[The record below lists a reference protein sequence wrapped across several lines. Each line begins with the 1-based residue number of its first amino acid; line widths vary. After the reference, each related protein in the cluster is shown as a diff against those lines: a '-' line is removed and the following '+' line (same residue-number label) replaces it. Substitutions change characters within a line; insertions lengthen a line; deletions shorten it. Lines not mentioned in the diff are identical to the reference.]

1 MQTTHSIRNG
11 LLVLLITALTGCTG
25 QAGGTSSTGGSGS
38 TGSGVA
44 GTAGPAGS
52 AGSTGG
58 TSPTGAG
65 GTGIVVPPTSN
76 CAPGIPASSQIPR
89 LTKVQYATV
98 INSLF
103 GITPGTD
110 VLTLIGADSDGS
122 LTDVT
127 WNGYLS
133 AAGLVATQVMGN
145 ATAKAKF
152 ISCDASQASCLT
164 DTIKTF
170 GRKVYRRPLT
180 DAEVTSFMRFNSLTQ
195 THTSA
200 DVAEAILEAFLASPT
215 FIMVPELATDRPQ
228 GSSFK
233 LNNFETATKLS
244 LLLWNDLP
252 DAMLSSAA
260 DNNQLG
266 TAAEVAAQA
275 KRLLADPKAAGVAMS
290 FHQRYA
296 DISTGSHWVNNNT
309 HDTTKYPSFQP
320 GSYSA
325 AMQELDS
332 FFSDVVM
339 NGGGFKDLFLSPTAF
354 VTKDTAK
361 IYGVTSTSATPV
373 KMALDATKR
382 PGFLTRVGFLI
393 TFAHYDSTSPILRGA
408 FITGRVL
415 NVPTG
420 TPDTNAVK
428 AGIPTGN
435 YDTQRAAIEALT
447 GVQPCAGCHALKVNP
462 PGFVLEHYDAVGGWQ
477 DKDPLGGAIN
487 STADI
492 SFDGVNKQTMSTAA
506 ELMTGIAA
514 STNAQRFYA
523 GAWVNFAANRPST
536 LNDGCVVDQLTTNL
550 ADPNYTIAS
559 MMADFTKS
567 DSFLLRTAGN

>member
-1 MQTTHSIRNG
+1 MPMIYAIRNG
-11 LLVLLITALTGCTG
+11 LLVVLVTSLAACSGKVGETHSGGAGATGT
-25 QAGGTSSTGGSGS
+25 
-38 TGSGVA
+38 A

-58 TSPTGAG
+58 ADPTGTG
-65 GTGIVVPPTSN
+65 GGIVVPPTSN

-103 GITPGTD
+103 GITPGAD
-110 VLTLIGADSDGS
+110 VMTLIGADSDGS

-133 AAGLVATQVMGN
+133 AAGLIATQVMGN

-152 ISCDASQASCLT
+152 ITCDASQATCLS
-164 DTIKTF
+164 DTIKAF
-170 GRKVYRRPLT
+170 GRKVFRRPLT
-180 DAEVTSFMRFNSLTQ
+180 DTEVTSFMRFNSLTQ

-200 DVAEAILEAFLASPT
+200 DVAGAILEAFLASPT
-215 FIMVPELATDRPQ
+215 FIMAPQLATDSPQ

-233 LNNFETATKLS
+233 LNDFEVATKLS

-252 DAMLSSAA
+252 DATLSSAA
-260 DNNQLG
+260 DNKQLG
-266 TAAEVAAQA
+266 SPDQVGQQA
-275 KRLLADPKAAGVAMS
+275 MRLLADPKATGVATS

-320 GSYSA
+320 GTYNT

-339 NGGGFKDLFLSPTAF
+339 NGGKFKDLFLSPTAF
-354 VTKDTAK
+354 VTKDTAG
-361 IYGVTSTSATPV
+361 IYGVTSSSTTPV

-382 PGFLTRVGFLI
+382 PGFLTRIGFLS
-393 TFAHYDSTSPILRGA
+393 TFSHYDSTSPILRGA

-420 TPDTNAVK
+420 TPDPNAVK

-435 YDTQRAAIEALT
+435 YMTQREAIEALT
-447 GVQPCAGCHALKVNP
+447 GVAPCSSCHALKVNP

-477 DKDPLGGAIN
+477 DKDPLGGPIN

-492 SFDGVNKQTMSTAA
+492 SFDGTTKQTMSTAV
-506 ELMTGIAA
+506 ELMTGIAG
-514 STNAQRFYA
+514 SPNAQRFYA

-536 LNDGCVVDQLTTNL
+536 LNDGCVVDQLTTSL
-550 ADPNYTIAS
+550 GDPNYSIAS

-567 DSFLLRTAGN
+567 DSFRLRTAGN